1 MRNPAMNLDDA
12 RDMFIAESRDCLQV
26 IEQQLLAMEQL
37 PGGDQIGDDEALNQL
52 FRAAHT
58 IKGSAGLFALD
69 AIVEFTH
76 IVENVLDALR
86 RAKLVADRPL
96 ITLLLNAKDYIGGL
110 LDTLTAGAMP
120 VLDDA
125 ARAMMAALSAHLS
138 APPPTISDKPPAATQ
153 PATTLSI
160 IPAETASA
168 SAVSNPCWHL
178 SLRFYADILRDGM
191 DPLAFLNYLSR
202 HGSIRCLRVLTDHLP
217 AIEDVDAELLYV
229 GFEVDLQSSADADA
243 IASTFEFVRDQSLV
257 EILPPHASLDQYRR
271 LTWVLPEPEQRLRE
285 LWVEQMQSLTR
296 EEWDALQALSLV
308 STSEPAPVIE
318 TPPVDDA
325 EPERLVRARP
335 DSAAR
340 DIVNAAAT
348 EKRGAARVR
357 EARFIKIDA
366 AKLDQLIDLVG
377 ELVTSTAAA
386 QLQARR
392 LADSANTE
400 TVATVVSL
408 VEQVRDS
415 ALSLRMVAMSEV
427 FNRFPRVVR
436 DVAQELGKEIELQI
450 DGADTE
456 LDKSL
461 VEKLTDPLT
470 HIVRNAID
478 HGIEPIDVRVAAG
491 KPRHGTVWMSARH
504 DAGGIV
510 IEVSD
515 DGGGLKRDRILAKA
529 IEKQLI
535 SADAQLTD
543 SEVWQLLFL
552 PGFSTAEAVT
562 NLSGR
567 GVGMDVVKRNI
578 ESQHGSVEFDSVL
591 GQGTQLRI
599 RLPLT
604 LAIIDGF
611 QFAVGPHRF
620 VVPLDAVIEC
630 FELTAL
636 TQDVNGASCVNLRGE
651 VLPLVRIAKLYELND
666 SHCDTHATRQNIV
679 VVQAGQRRA
688 GLVVDTLQGE
698 LQAVIKPLSRLFRG
712 LRGVGGST
720 VLGSGDVALILDVA
734 QLIGLAQS
742 VSQRNFASGQ
752 KMVSD

>member
-1 MRNPAMNLDDA
+1 MNLDDA

-26 IEQQLLAMEQL
+26 MEQQLLAMEQL
-37 PGGDQIGDDEALNQL
+37 LATNLTGDDEALNQL

-76 IVENVLDALR
+76 VVENVLDAVR
-86 RAKLVADRPL
+86 RSKLVADKAL
-96 ITLLLNAKDYIGGL
+96 ITLLLKATDYIGTL
-110 LDTLTAGAMP
+110 LDTITGGAMP
-120 VLDDA
+120 VLDVD
-125 ARAMMAALSAHLS
+125 ARAMMVALNARLGPAAL
-138 APPPTISDKPPAATQ
+138 PAAMPDT
-153 PATTLSI
+153 PP
-160 IPAETASA
+160 IPVTVPLAVSAAAGTAQE
-168 SAVSNPCWHL
+168 AVSNGVVNSCWHL
-178 SLRFYADILRDGM
+178 SLRFYADVLRDGM

-202 HGSIRCLRVLTDHLP
+202 HGTIRRLHVLPDVLP
-217 AIEDVDAELLYV
+217 TLDEFDAQLLYTGFEIDLESTADAE
-229 GFEVDLQSSADADA
+229 A
-243 IASTFEFVRDQSLV
+243 IASTFEFVREQSLI
-257 EILPPHASLDQYRR
+257 EILPPHAPLDHYRR
-271 LTWVLPEPEQRLRE
+271 LTWVLPEPEERLRE
-285 LWVEQMQSLTR
+285 LWVEQLQSLTAQ
-296 EEWDALQALSLV
+296 EWGDLQSLSLV
-308 STSEPAPVIE
+308 STPVTSATE
-318 TPPVDDA
+318 VT
-325 EPERLVRARP
+325 RP
-335 DSAAR
+335 DIASAPSITQPIDAPNVMR
-340 DIVNAAAT
+340 DLQKAGEPRAGGG
-348 EKRGAARVR
+348 RGR

-366 AKLDQLIDLVG
+366 GKLDQLIDLVG
-377 ELVTSTAAA
+377 ELVTSTAATQLHA
-386 QLQARR
+386 QR
-392 LADSANTE
+392 LADSGNSE
-400 TVATVVSL
+400 TVVTVMNL

-436 DVAQELGKEIELQI
+436 DVSQELGKEIELKI

-478 HGIEPIDVRVAAG
+478 HGIESVDARLAAG
-491 KPRHGTVWMSARH
+491 KPRHGVICMSARH
-504 DAGGIV
+504 DAGGIA

-535 SADAQLTD
+535 SADAQLSD

-578 ESQHGSVEFDSVL
+578 ESQHGSVEFDSVA
-591 GQGTQLRI
+591 GQGTLLRI

-611 QFAVGPHRF
+611 QFAVGQHRF
-620 VVPLDAVIEC
+620 VVPLDAVLEC

-636 TQDVNGASCVNLRGE
+636 TQDVAGASCVNLRGE
-651 VLPLVRIAKLYELND
+651 VLPLVRIATLYELDDAESRGVRHNV
-666 SHCDTHATRQNIV
+666 V
-679 VVQAGQRRA
+679 VVQAGMRRA

-734 QLIGLAQS
+734 QMIGLAQS
-742 VSQRNFASGQ
+742 VSHQTFMTSN
-752 KMVSD
+752 

>member
-1 MRNPAMNLDDA
+1 MNLDDA
-12 RDMFIAESRDCLQV
+12 RDMFIAESRDCLHV
-26 IEQQLLAMEQL
+26 MEQQLLSMEQL
-37 PGGDQIGDDEALNQL
+37 LGSDQVGDGEALNQL

-76 IVENVLDALR
+76 VVENVLDAVR
-86 RAKLVADRPL
+86 RSKLAADKPL
-96 ITLLLNAKDYIGGL
+96 ITLLLNANDYIGSL
-110 LDTLTAGAMP
+110 LDMLTGGDIPTLNDTA
-120 VLDDA
+120 
-125 ARAMMAALSAHLS
+125 RSMMAALSAHLS
-138 APPPTISDKPPAATQ
+138 SQPVASAFAVPIVQ
-153 PATTLSI
+153 PATAPAANPSTSI
-160 IPAETASA
+160 YEAPSSRSA
-168 SAVSNPCWHL
+168 ANPCWHL
-178 SLRFYADILRDGM
+178 SLRFYANILRDGM

-202 HGSIRCLRVLTDHLP
+202 HGTIRCLRMLTDDLP
-217 AIEDVDAELLYV
+217 AVDDFDAELLYT
-229 GFEVDLQSSADADA
+229 GFEVDLESVADAEA
-243 IASTFEFVRDQSLV
+243 IASTFEFVRDQSLI
-257 EILPPHASLDQYRR
+257 EILPPHASLDDYRR
-271 LTWVLPEPEQRLRE
+271 LTWVLPEPEERLRE
-285 LWVEQMQSLTR
+285 LWVEQMQSLT
-296 EEWDALQALSLV
+296 EHEWHELQGLALV
-308 STSEPAPVIE
+308 SSAQPVTATAAVAVTRIDA
-318 TPPVDDA
+318 VNA
-325 EPERLVRARP
+325 EPVSAEVRESARAQP
-335 DSAAR
+335 AETRAGGR
-340 DIVNAAAT
+340 A
-348 EKRGAARVR
+348 R

-377 ELVTSTAAA
+377 ELVTSTAAT
-386 QLQARR
+386 QLQAQR

-400 TVATVVSL
+400 TVATVMSL

-436 DVAQELGKEIELQI
+436 DVAQELGKEIELKI

-478 HGIEPIDVRVAAG
+478 HGIESVDARIAAG

-515 DGGGLKRDRILAKA
+515 DGGGLKRDKILAKA
-529 IEKQLI
+529 VEKQLI

-552 PGFSTAEAVT
+552 PGFSTADTVT

-578 ESQHGSVEFDSVL
+578 ESQHGSVEFDSAP

-611 QFAVGPHRF
+611 QFAVGRHRF

-636 TQDVNGASCVNLRGE
+636 TQDVANASCVNLRGE
-651 VLPLVRIAKLYELND
+651 VLPLVRIARLYELND
-666 SHCDTHATRQNIV
+666 GNGDAHAVRQNVV

-720 VLGSGDVALILDVA
+720 VLGSGEVALILDVA

-742 VSQRNFASGQ
+742 VSQRVFVNQ
-752 KMVSD
+752 H

>member
-1 MRNPAMNLDDA
+1 MNLDDA

-37 PGGDQIGDDEALNQL
+37 LGGDQIGDGEALNQL

-58 IKGSAGLFALD
+58 IKGSAGLFAFD

-76 IVENVLDALR
+76 IVENLLDALR

-125 ARAMMAALSAHLS
+125 ARLMMAELSAHL
-138 APPPTISDKPPAATQ
+138 APPAAPPLTTGQ
-153 PATTLSI
+153 PAAPPSMVGPLTAAVDS
-160 IPAETASA
+160 ASA
-168 SAVSNPCWHL
+168 VAVSNPCWHL

-202 HGSIRCLRVLTDHLP
+202 HGSIRCLRVLSEDLP
-217 AIEDVDAELLYV
+217 AIDDVDAELLYV
-229 GFEVDLQSSADADA
+229 GFEVDLESKAEADA

-271 LTWVLPEPEQRLRE
+271 LTWVLPEPDQRLRE
-285 LWVEQMQSLTR
+285 LWVEQMQSLTQA
-296 EEWDALQALSLV
+296 EWDELQALSLV
-308 STSEPAPVIE
+308 STSAPAPVIE
-318 TPPVDDA
+318 TTPLVDGEPTRAEAVQVRQDA
-325 EPERLVRARP
+325 GDRNTVKAP
-335 DSAAR
+335 
-340 DIVNAAAT
+340 AT
-348 EKRGAARVR
+348 GKRGVGRAR

-366 AKLDQLIDLVG
+366 GKLDQLIDLVG
-377 ELVTSTAAA
+377 ELVTSAAA
-386 QLQARR
+386 TQLQAQR
-392 LADSANTE
+392 LSDSANTE
-400 TVATVVSL
+400 SVATVMNL

-436 DVAQELGKEIELQI
+436 DVAQELGKEIELKI

-478 HGIEPIDVRVAAG
+478 HGIEPVDVRIAAG

-504 DAGGIV
+504 DAGGII

-535 SADAQLTD
+535 SADAQLAD

-578 ESQHGSVEFDSVL
+578 ESQHGSVEFDSVQ
-591 GQGTQLRI
+591 GHGTQLRI

-611 QFAVGPHRF
+611 QFAVGSHRF

-636 TQDVNGASCVNLRGE
+636 TQDVDGASCVNLRGE

-666 SHCDTHATRQNIV
+666 CHCDAYAARQNIV

-742 VSQRNFASGQ
+742 ISQRAFVGY
-752 KMVSD
+752 

>member
-1 MRNPAMNLDDA
+1 MNLDDA
-12 RDMFIAESRDCLQV
+12 RDMFIAESRDCLHV
-26 IEQQLLAMEQL
+26 MEQQLLAMEQQL
-37 PGGDQIGDDEALNQL
+37 ATNQVNVDNEALNQL

-76 IVENVLDALR
+76 VVENVLDAVR
-86 RAKLVADRPL
+86 RSKLVADRAL
-96 ITLLLNAKDYIGGL
+96 ITLLLNAGDYLGAL
-110 LDTLTAGAMP
+110 LDTLTAGTMP
-120 VLDDA
+120 ALDDA
-125 ARAMMAALSAHLS
+125 GRTTMAALSAHLGPAALAAS
-138 APPPTISDKPPAATQ
+138 APLTPAALSPDAIAPVTNRLLPPAASNGVV
-153 PATTLSI
+153 AG
-160 IPAETASA
+160 
-168 SAVSNPCWHL
+168 AVANSCWHL
-178 SLRFYADILRDGM
+178 SLRFYADVMRDGM
-191 DPLAFLNYLSR
+191 DPLAFLHYLSR
-202 HGSIRCLRVLTDHLP
+202 HGTIKCLRLLP
-217 AIEDVDAELLYV
+217 DDLPSCDDFDAELLYT
-229 GFEVDLQSSADADA
+229 GFEIDLASTADADT
-243 IASTFEFVRDQSLV
+243 IASTFEFVREQSLI
-257 EILPPHASLDQYRR
+257 EILPPNASLDQYRR
-271 LTWVLPEPEQRLRE
+271 LTWLLPEPEQRLHD
-285 LWVEQMQSLTR
+285 LWVGEMQSLT
-296 EEWDALQALSLV
+296 EQEWCDLQALSLV
-308 STSEPAPVIE
+308 SAVAPVVE
-318 TPPVDDA
+318 TQVAPQVADAAIVPIPPVPRETA
-325 EPERLVRARP
+325 KTSAREAK
-335 DSAAR
+335 SVGR
-340 DIVNAAAT
+340 T
-348 EKRGAARVR
+348 R

-366 AKLDQLIDLVG
+366 GKLDQLIGLVG
-377 ELVTSTAAA
+377 ELVISTAAT
-386 QLQARR
+386 QLQAQR
-392 LADSANTE
+392 LADSANSE
-400 TVATVVSL
+400 AVVTVMNL

-436 DVAQELGKEIELQI
+436 DVAQELGKEIELKI
-450 DGADTE
+450 DGADAE

-478 HGIEPIDVRVAAG
+478 HGIESVDVRVAAG
-491 KPRHGTVWMSARH
+491 KPRHGTVCMSARH

-515 DGGGLKRDRILAKA
+515 DGGGLKRDKILAKA

-535 SADAQLTD
+535 SADAQPSD
-543 SEVWQLLFL
+543 NEVWQLLFL

-578 ESQHGSVEFDSVL
+578 ESQHGSVEFDSVA
-591 GQGTQLRI
+591 GEGTQLRI

-636 TQDVNGASCVNLRGE
+636 TQDVATASCVNLRGE
-651 VLPLVRIAKLYELND
+651 VLPLVKIAKLYELND
-666 SHCDTHATRQNIV
+666 CHGDGHSVRQNVV

-742 VSQRNFASGQ
+742 VSQRVFIDQ
-752 KMVSD
+752 H